1 MMLSPQAAAIKAGVS
16 RKTIMNNIKSLELAA
31 HRNNQNHWAIRPS
44 DLANWMKA
52 REERS
57 PQVRS
62 ENTRDIPSSMFTSQH
77 ELDALRAQLE
87 LNFIKQRLEASEHDK
102 EQLKKEVT
110 ELKAE
115 LKKTRADVNEVWRK
129 FTEKLADFAK
139 PHKKRSPFVL
149 TKNMRVYGDD
159 DEITNLFTD

>member
-1 MMLSPQAAAIKAGVS
+1 
-16 RKTIMNNIKSLELAA
+16 
-31 HRNNQNHWAIRPS
+31 
-44 DLANWMKA
+44 
-52 REERS
+52 
-57 PQVRS
+57 
-62 ENTRDIPSSMFTSQH
+62 MFTSQH

-115 LKKTRADVNEVWRK
+115 LKKSRADVNEVWRK
-129 FTEKLADFAK
+129 FTETLADFAK
-139 PHKKRSPFVL
+139 PQKKRSPFVL
-149 TKNMRVYGDD
+149 TKDMRVYGDD